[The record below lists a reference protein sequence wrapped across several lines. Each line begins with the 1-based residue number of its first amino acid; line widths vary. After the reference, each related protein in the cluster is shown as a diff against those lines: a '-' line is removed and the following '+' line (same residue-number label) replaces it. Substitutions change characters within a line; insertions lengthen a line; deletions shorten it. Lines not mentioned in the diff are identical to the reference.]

1 MQARHGRV
9 YEHKQESNRS
19 HIFIDKTSEKLYT
32 YFHRRRCGAH
42 SLSNFVFFAVFISH
56 QSHRECSARLHGAG
70 PGRGSESWLIW
81 GRENFLVFFSF
92 PSLSHLIARRMHCAS
107 LLMIFKIEE
116 DFNARTQLLSLS
128 LFCALSWNSKYR
140 LSTTDSGWKMAK
152 KRNEKLKIIQTIWNV
167 SFFFGFLALLFSLR
181 FPPYTLGWSFS
192 DTLSRAIFI
201 VHILLSS

>member
-1 MQARHGRV
+1 MWRAFTFQLC
-9 YEHKQESNRS
+9 
-19 HIFIDKTSEKLYT
+19 F
-32 YFHRRRCGAH
+32 
-42 SLSNFVFFAVFISH
+42 FFAVFISH

-70 PGRGSESWLIW
+70 PGRGSESRLIW

-140 LSTTDSGWKMAK
+140 LSTTDSATRAGRWQRRGMRNWKLFKQFGMF
-152 KRNEKLKIIQTIWNV
+152 R
-167 SFFFGFLALLFSLR
+167 FFSGFLLCCSLSASPLTHSDDLFRIL
-181 FPPYTLGWSFS
+181 FLG
-192 DTLSRAIFI
+192 
-201 VHILLSS
+201 LSSSYTSCWALKSAMHGG